1 MPPIF
6 ADACYWIA
14 LLLDRD
20 ALHDLAVLLSAETSH
35 RKIVTTQMV
44 LAETLNAVGPF
55 GAEKRQSAV
64 DLVRGLA
71 ASSRVDVVEQ
81 TSLQFWNAVDFYNA
95 RPDQEWGLV
104 DCASFQLM
112 QANNIQ
118 DALTNDHHFTQAG
131 FTILM

>member
-1 MPPIF
+1 MLPLF

-14 LLLDRD
+14 LLLERD
-20 ALHDLAVLLSAETSH
+20 ALHDIAILLSTETSH

-55 GAEKRQSAV
+55 GPEKRRSAV
-64 DLVRGLA
+64 ELVHSLST
-71 ASSRVDVVEQ
+71 SSRVDVVDQ
-81 TSLQFWNAVDFYNA
+81 TPEQFWDAVAYYNS
-95 RPDQEWGLV
+95 RLDQQWGLV

-112 QANNIQ
+112 AANNIQ
-118 DALTNDHHFTQAG
+118 EALTNDHHFTQAG